1 MLFLYIVGSIVLMLF
16 GFAAQAMVKSNF
28 HKYSRV
34 RASSGLTGA
43 ESAALMLE
51 REGIRGVRI
60 TVSDQGFLSD
70 HYDPS
75 SKTIRLSPEVHDG
88 TSLSALGVACHE
100 AGHAIQDAR
109 RYAPL
114 VIRNTAVPV
123 ANFGSSAGVLIV
135 VVGVAIGATGI
146 AMLGLVLFAAVVFF
160 QLVNLPVEFD
170 ASARA
175 KKALVAHG
183 LISRGQEQAG
193 VSAVLNAAA
202 LTYVAATAAAV
213 FQLLYYAMLVFGQ
226 RRD

>member
-1 MLFLYIVGSIVLMLF
+1 MMLLYIAGSILLALL
-16 GFAAQAMVKSNF
+16 GLGAQAMVKSSF

-88 TSLSALGVACHE
+88 NSLAALGVACHE

-114 VIRNTAVPV
+114 VVRNAAVPT
-123 ANFGSSAGVLIV
+123 ANFGGGAGVMIV
-135 VVGVAIGATGI
+135 VVGLAINSTGL

-183 LISRGQEQAG
+183 LISRGKEQAG
-193 VSAVLNAAA
+193 VAAVLNAAA
-202 LTYVAATAAAV
+202 LTYVAATASAI
-213 FQLLYYAMLVFGQ
+213 FQLLYYALLVFGQ
-226 RRD
+226 RR